1 MCEGHGSV
9 YGRAEAWA
17 NHDLVCYGCPMQTN
31 FAARQLKDPRTAE
44 VDKILRKCV
53 HCGLCTATCPTYV
66 LLGDERDSP
75 RGRIYLIKEM
85 FEKGR
90 KATPAVQTHVGR
102 CLSCLSCTTTC
113 PSGVDYMHLVDHARA
128 HIEETGRR
136 SLKERLIRRMLAAV
150 LPYPNRF
157 RLALTGAR
165 LARPFL
171 GLIRRL
177 APKEVVA
184 MLELAPVN
192 LTRRGAFQ
200 GPGTAATK
208 AERRKR
214 VILLAGCAQ
223 QVLRPEI
230 NDATI
235 RLLARRGVDVEV
247 APNAGCCG
255 ALVHHMGMEAAGQA
269 MARRNVEAW
278 TRLMEKGGGA
288 IDAIIINASGCGTTV
303 KDYGHLL
310 KHDAKHAE
318 AAARIAGMTRDIT
331 EFLAA
336 YDMGPPKRWSSLRV
350 AYHSA
355 CSMQHGQRITEEPR
369 QLLRNAGFS
378 VVDVPEGHLCCGS
391 AGTYNI
397 MQPEIARELRD
408 RKASNIKSVRP
419 DIVATGNI
427 GCIAQLGPAMDV
439 PVAHTVE
446 LLDWA
451 YGGPVPRG
459 LHALA
464 CHAHDVPEPDA
475 RYIVT

>member
-1 MCEGHGSV
+1 
-9 YGRAEAWA
+9 
-17 NHDLVCYGCPMQTN
+17 MQTN
-31 FAARQLKDPRTAE
+31 FEARQLKDPRTAE
-44 VDKILRKCV
+44 VERILRKCV

-85 FEKGR
+85 FEQGR

-102 CLSCLSCTTTC
+102 CLSCLSCMTTC

-136 SLKERLIRRMLAAV
+136 SLKERLIRRMLATV
-150 LPYPNRF
+150 LPHPSRF
-157 RLALTGAR
+157 RLALAGAR

-171 GLIRRL
+171 GLIRRI
-177 APKEVVA
+177 APKEITA
-184 MLELAPVN
+184 MLELAPAS
-192 LTRRGAFQ
+192 LTRRGTFE

-278 TRLMEKGGGA
+278 TRLMQKGGEP
-288 IDAIIINASGCGTTV
+288 IDAIVINASGCGTTV

-310 KHDAKHAE
+310 KHDAKYAE
-318 AAARIAGMTRDIT
+318 SAAKISAMTRDIA

-355 CSMQHGQRITEEPR
+355 CSMQHGQRITEEPK

-397 MQPEIARELRD
+397 LQPEIAAELRD
-408 RKASNIKSVRP
+408 RKAANIKSVRP

-427 GCIAQLGPAMDV
+427 GCIAQLGPAMDM

-459 LHALA
+459 LQGLA
-464 CHAHDVPEPDA
+464 RHAHNVPEPDA
-475 RYIVT
+475 RYLVT

>member
-1 MCEGHGSV
+1 
-9 YGRAEAWA
+9 
-17 NHDLVCYGCPMQTN
+17 MQTN
-31 FAARQLKDPRTAE
+31 FGASQLKDPRTAE
-44 VDKILRKCV
+44 VERILRKCV

-85 FEKGR
+85 FERGR
-90 KATPAVQTHVGR
+90 KATQAAQTHVGR

-128 HIEETGRR
+128 RIEETGRR
-136 SLKERLIRRMLAAV
+136 SLKDKAIRRLLAAV
-150 LPYPNRF
+150 LPYPGRF
-157 RLALTGAR
+157 RLALAGAR

-171 GLIRRL
+171 GAIRRV
-177 APKEVVA
+177 ASKEVVA
-184 MLELAPVN
+184 MLELAPMT
-192 LTRRGAFQ
+192 LTRRAAFA

-208 AERRKR
+208 TERRKR

-247 APNAGCCG
+247 APNAACCG
-255 ALVHHMGMEAAGQA
+255 ALVHHMGMEAAGQD

-278 TRLMEKGGGA
+278 MRLIEKGGEP
-288 IDAIIINASGCGTTV
+288 IDAVIVNASGCGTTV
-303 KDYGHLL
+303 KDYGHML
-310 KHDAKHAE
+310 KRDRTYAE
-318 AAARIAGMTRDIT
+318 AAATIAGMTRDVT
-331 EFLAA
+331 EFLAS

-355 CSMQHGQRITEEPR
+355 CSMQHGQHIGEEPR
-369 QLLRNAGFS
+369 LLLRNAGFS
-378 VVDVPEGHLCCGS
+378 VAVVPEGHLCCGS

-397 MQPEIARELRD
+397 LQPEIARQLRD
-408 RKASNIKSVRP
+408 RKAGNIKSVRP

-427 GCIAQLGPAMDV
+427 GCIAQLAPALET

-459 LHALA
+459 LEDLA
-464 CHAHDVPEPDA
+464 RHVHDVPEPA
-475 RYIVT
+475 QRYVMT

>member
-1 MCEGHGSV
+1 
-9 YGRAEAWA
+9 
-17 NHDLVCYGCPMQTN
+17 MQTN
-31 FAARQLKDPRTAE
+31 FQARQLQDPRTAE
-44 VDKILRKCV
+44 VERILRKCV

-85 FEKGR
+85 FEKGH
-90 KATPAVQTHVGR
+90 KATPAVQHHVGR

-150 LPYPNRF
+150 LPHPGRF
-157 RLALTGAR
+157 RLALSGAR

-171 GLIRRL
+171 GLVRRM
-177 APKEVVA
+177 APKEITA
-184 MLELAPVN
+184 MLELAPVS
-192 LTRRGAFQ
+192 LTRRGAFE

-255 ALVHHMGMEAAGQA
+255 ALVHHMGMEADGQA

-278 TRLMEKGGGA
+278 TRLMEKGGEP
-288 IDAIIINASGCGTTV
+288 IDAIVINASGCGTTV

-310 KHDAKHAE
+310 KRDATSAE

-331 EFLAA
+331 EFLAG

-355 CSMQHGQRITEEPR
+355 CSMQHGQRITDEPR

-378 VVDVPEGHLCCGS
+378 VVDVPDGHLCCGS

-397 MQPEIARELRD
+397 LQPDIARELRD
-408 RKASNIKSVRP
+408 RKAACIKSVRP

-427 GCIAQLGPAMDV
+427 GCIVQLGPAMDI

-459 LHALA
+459 LQGLA
-464 CHAHDVPEPDA
+464 RHVHDVPEPEA
-475 RYIVT
+475 RFAMT